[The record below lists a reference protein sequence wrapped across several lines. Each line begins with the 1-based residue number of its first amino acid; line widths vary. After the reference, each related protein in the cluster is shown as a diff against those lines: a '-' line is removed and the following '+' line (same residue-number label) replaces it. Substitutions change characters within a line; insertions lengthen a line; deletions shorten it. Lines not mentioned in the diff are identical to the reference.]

1 MIQYCV
7 SVQIGAIEQTRQE
20 DGMVVVVVRIYL
32 AMHTRP
38 ERLIKTTRLHRTMGV
53 HRMWDDWNQLL
64 LVASVRPPSLAPS
77 LLSGMFFENNVVPG
91 E

>member
-1 MIQYCV
+1 
-7 SVQIGAIEQTRQE
+7 
-20 DGMVVVVVRIYL
+20 MVVVVVRIYL